1 MAQLPLPTKGERN
14 RMSHKKSS
22 AQALTPSNFH
32 RDATCGII
40 GHCTTLY
47 SFQCLYRT
55 TTVMHYQRPIQLLLP
70 PGLCSPVWPIFT
82 IDVAPGRSWSPDV
95 LILGGEGGM
104 SMASTTGLNALLQDA
119 LADRSDS
126 EGDGLLIAIEPR
138 RDGAKGTSS
147 ARGTGRK
154 ASADH
159 SYQTCRVLVS
169 RHRDTVT
176 SELFG
181 R

>member
-1 MAQLPLPTKGERN
+1 
-14 RMSHKKSS
+14 
-22 AQALTPSNFH
+22 
-32 RDATCGII
+32 
-40 GHCTTLY
+40 
-47 SFQCLYRT
+47 
-55 TTVMHYQRPIQLLLP
+55 MHYQRPIQLLLP
-70 PGLCSPVWPIFT
+70 PGLCNPVCPIFT

-95 LILGGEGGM
+95 LILGGEGGI